1 MPEPRG
7 RDCVV
12 DAAALIVAA
21 ERLVANRNFRVEPE
35 RASTFMER
43 EEEFSTRATGW
54 VFAT

>member
-7 RDCVV
+7 GDCVV

-35 RASTFMER
+35 RASTVIER

-54 VFAT
+54 VFES